1 MDRYRANYWGK
12 RRKRRGRTESK
23 REQEKAKK
31 PLLGKACH
39 QGAETTWNSCPQ
51 TPGSLQ
57 TNNPTQ
63 NEKIR
68 KGGWGGGKHTK
79 KIKKIKRG
87 GKRGGREPTCEVL
100 FVVLARNG
108 EKKKHEEA
116 AKCGGEKGGGEET
129 APGANCT
136 KPRQECREAGPL
148 FLPSRLELI
157 SFRPL
162 QETQTWGRTDVLRLF

>member
-1 MDRYRANYWGK
+1 M
-12 RRKRRGRTESK
+12 RKLE
-23 REQEKAKK
+23 RED
-31 PLLGKACH
+31 
-39 QGAETTWNSCPQ
+39 
-51 TPGSLQ
+51 
-57 TNNPTQ
+57 
-63 NEKIR
+63 
-68 KGGWGGGKHTK
+68 GGKHTK
-79 KIKKIKRG
+79 KKKGDKKRG
-87 GKRGGREPTCEVL
+87 EKEGGGKPTCEVL